1 MGEFFG
7 SVWWLLVTLGLLITL
22 HEYGHFWVARRMGVR
37 VLRFSIG
44 FGTPLWRKVGRDG
57 TEYVVA
63 AIPLGGYVRML
74 DEREPDQPVD
84 ADARTAFN
92 RQPLKARA
100 AIVAA
105 GPIANLAFA
114 VLAFWAMFV
123 VGKPDYL
130 PNVGATTGLAAE
142 AGIAR
147 GDRLLALDGEAL
159 PTWTQAQIALVR
171 AALARRD
178 VPLTIREADGDERTL
193 VLPLSKIPE
202 GHDERAALVAIG
214 LSAWRPWVPA
224 EIGRVREDSPAARAG
239 LAAGDRIVAMGGMPV
254 EGFEAIPPLLQEL
267 AAGGDAVAFT
277 VARGG
282 ERIELM
288 VQPEASAQADGSRR
302 WLVGIE
308 PVAQR
313 FPPDTE
319 LRHGPLAAIPA
330 AFAETWKMTTTTFE
344 FLKHMV
350 VGRASLENLSG
361 PIGIAQT
368 ANVSATLGVAWF
380 LSFLALMSLSIG
392 LLNLMPV
399 PILDG
404 GHLLYYL
411 IEAIK
416 GSPVSERVL
425 AAGQYVGLVLLA
437 GLMGLAF
444 YNDIARLL
452 S

>member
-1 MGEFFG
+1 MSEFFG

-22 HEYGHFWVARRMGVR
+22 HEYGHFWVARRLGVR

-44 FGTPLWRKVGRDG
+44 FGAPLWRRLGRDG

-74 DEREPDQPVD
+74 DEREPDQPAHSD
-84 ADARTAFN
+84 PRQAFN
-92 RQPLKARA
+92 RKPLSVRT

-105 GPIANLAFA
+105 GPFANLAFA

-130 PNVGATTGLAAE
+130 PIVGPTTGLAAQ

-178 VPLTIREADGDERTL
+178 VELTIREADGDERSL
-193 VLPLSKIPE
+193 VLPLSRISA
-202 GHDERAALVAIG
+202 GQDERAALAAIG
-214 LSAWRPWVPA
+214 LTAWRPVMPA
-224 EIGRVREDSPAARAG
+224 EIGRVRVDSPAARAG
-239 LAAGDRIVAMGGMPV
+239 LLAGDRILAIGDERV
-254 EGFEAIPPLLQEL
+254 EDFERISPLLQNL
-267 AAGGDAVAFT
+267 AGNGAAVVF
-277 VARGG
+277 VVLRDGQRH
-282 ERIELM
+282 EIS
-288 VQPEASAQADGSRR
+288 VQPEAVVQSDGSRR

-308 PVAQR
+308 PPAR
-313 FPPDTE
+313 EYPPNTE

-330 AFAETWKMTTTTFE
+330 AFAETWKMTMTTLE
-344 FLKHMV
+344 FLVHMV
-350 VGRASLENLSG
+350 AGRASLENLSG

-368 ANVSATLGVAWF
+368 ANDSATLGVAWF

>member
-1 MGEFFG
+1 
-7 SVWWLLVTLGLLITL
+7 
-22 HEYGHFWVARRMGVR
+22 
-37 VLRFSIG
+37 
-44 FGTPLWRKVGRDG
+44 
-57 TEYVVA
+57 
-63 AIPLGGYVRML
+63 
-74 DEREPDQPVD
+74 
-84 ADARTAFN
+84 
-92 RQPLKARA
+92 
-100 AIVAA
+100 IVAA

-114 VLAFWAMFV
+114 VFAFWAMFV

-193 VLPLSKIPE
+193 LLPLSKIPE
-202 GHDERAALVAIG
+202 GHDERAALAAIG
-214 LSAWRPWVPA
+214 LSAWRPPIPA
-224 EIGRVREDSPAARAG
+224 EIGRVREGSPAARAG
-239 LAAGDRIVAMGGMPV
+239 IVAGDRIVAIGGDAID
-254 EGFEAIPPLLQEL
+254 GFEDIPPLLQEL
-267 AAGGDAVAFT
+267 AADGAEVSF
-277 VARGG
+277 VVSRGG
-282 ERIELM
+282 ERREFR
-288 VQPEASAQADGSRR
+288 VQPEASTQADGSRR

-344 FLKHMV
+344 FLK
-350 VGRASLENLSG
+350 
-361 PIGIAQT
+361 
-368 ANVSATLGVAWF
+368 WF